1 MGSFL
6 LPYRWKIAGIVMA
19 IAGMAGAAVYGF
31 FDFRFKV
38 PVFAV
43 VSIFVEPK
51 FFTVFQT
58 NFSEEVVLFFLIT
71 GLNLIIFSKE
81 RNEAEALDTIRLK
94 AFAKAIITN
103 AAVQLFAVLFI
114 YGAGFAAVMVFNLL
128 SVNILYLI
136 FFYRMRWSLLKN

>member
-1 MGSFL
+1 
-6 LPYRWKIAGIVMA
+6 
-19 IAGMAGAAVYGF
+19 
-31 FDFRFKV
+31 FRFKV

-81 RNEAEALDTIRLK
+81 KEEGEDLERIRLK
-94 AFAKAIITN
+94 AFARAMITN
-103 AAVQLFAVLFI
+103 AAVQLFAVLFV